1 MIERKSYFDQLEA
14 FKDKQVIKVVT
25 GIRRSGKSVIM
36 EQFAGHLAKTNPK
49 STIIYIKLDQME
61 NEELLEYH
69 ALYAHIKD
77 RLVPGQMNYIF
88 IDEVQMCRDF
98 QKPVESLFTMQDVDI
113 YLTGSNTDVLS
124 GELASLLS
132 GRYITIHIQPF
143 SFQEYR
149 LCAKENNFPQQSTE
163 EAFQDFFK
171 FGGFPFTLQLGRNPE
186 DIAQYISNVYDTI
199 ILKDIIK
206 RHQIKDIKVL
216 ESIIKFMFSNA
227 GKICTAKKISDT
239 LTSSGRKSSQPTV
252 ESYLGFL
259 EECFLVYK
267 VERYDIRGKEILKSL
282 AKYYIADTGMRNML
296 LGYRNIDTGHLLENL
311 VFLELKRR
319 KYSVFTGKN
328 GDKEI
333 DFIAQSQNEIMYIQV
348 SESLKAPETL
358 ERELSAFK
366 NIRDSYPRILI
377 SMEKDFNKDYDGVR
391 SVYALDFLTGG
402 AL

>member
-1 MIERKSYFDQLEA
+1 M
-14 FKDKQVIKVVT
+14 
-25 GIRRSGKSVIM
+25 
-36 EQFAGHLAKTNPK
+36 
-49 STIIYIKLDQME
+49 
-61 NEELLEYH
+61 
-69 ALYAHIKD
+69 
-77 RLVPGQMNYIF
+77 
-88 IDEVQMCRDF
+88 
-98 QKPVESLFTMQDVDI
+98 
-113 YLTGSNTDVLS
+113 S

-143 SFQEYR
+143 SFQEYL

-216 ESIIKFMFSNA
+216 ESIIRFMFSNA

-267 VERYDIRGKEILKSL
+267 VDRYDIRGKETLKSL

-377 SMEKDFNKDYDGVR
+377 SMEQDFNKDYDGIR
-391 SVYALDFLTGG
+391 SVYAMDFLTGG